1 MKLFVKNQS
10 NKERI
15 IRLIIGLVFM
25 ASLAYELSDLTIIIA
40 ITGGTLIFNAV
51 SGNCYI
57 YRILGYSTCP
67 VD

>member
-15 IRLIIGLVFM
+15 IRLIIGLVFT

>member
-15 IRLIIGLVFM
+15 IRFIIGLIFI
-25 ASLAYELSDLTIIIA
+25 ASLGYEVSNLTIIIA
-40 ITGGTLIFNAV
+40 VTGGTLIFNAV

-57 YRILGYSTCP
+57 YRMMGYSTCP

>member
-10 NKERI
+10 KRERI
-15 IRLIIGLVFM
+15 IRLIIGLVFI
-25 ASLAYELSDLTIIIA
+25 ASLGYEVSNLTIIIA
-40 ITGGTLIFNAV
+40 VTGGTLIFNAV

-57 YRILGYSTCP
+57 YRMMGYSTCP

>member
-10 NKERI
+10 NNERI
-15 IRLIIGLVFM
+15 IRLIIGLAFT
-25 ASLAYELSDLTIIIA
+25 ASLAYELSNLTIIIA

>member
-15 IRLIIGLVFM
+15 IRLIIGLAFT
-25 ASLAYELSDLTIIIA
+25 ASLAYELSNSTIIIA

>member
-1 MKLFVKNQS
+1 MKLFIKNQS
-10 NKERI
+10 KKERI
-15 IRLIIGLVFM
+15 IRLIIGLVFIS
-25 ASLAYELSDLTIIIA
+25 SLVYEVSNLTIVIA

-57 YRILGYSTCP
+57 YRMLGYSTCP